1 MTRVACKGIRQIY
14 RRESRSFLVRQLKMC
29 DKMDALRNGRM
40 TVGFPDFLRRVQGPL
55 NIHRCPLL
63 APTRFVGIC

>member
-1 MTRVACKGIRQIY
+1 
-14 RRESRSFLVRQLKMC
+14 
-29 DKMDALRNGRM
+29 MDALRNGRM